1 MSTPAVSNLWR
12 PLDADVIAN
21 PYPYYKF
28 LQEEH
33 PVFQAQTGEWIIT
46 RYNDIKNI
54 LGDKNRFKVGNRLEW
69 MKHAT
74 IYAREKGLNYSSTP
88 KALQS
93 FVLFKNPPE
102 HTEYRKWI
110 HQHWK
115 EHPFTNEEIWE
126 IIDGLMENINLIGFD
141 FVSEFAKPLPLLAIS
156 KVLGIPLKDS
166 PQLKSWSY
174 DVIKAMDLYLKV
186 SDLERIKIATS
197 HLLQYFMK
205 IVTQPELVESNGII
219 YQLISDN
226 SLDLTNEQLASLFIF
241 LFIAGQETS
250 SAFLSTMLYNLGNDQ
265 GSFNEITSGRVSVKT
280 SIKELIRFDPPVQ
293 LLGRINTKTVELNG
307 VTIPAKSNFTLC
319 IAAGNRDPEIF
330 ENPDQIDLKRSDN
343 FSLAFGYGIHR
354 CLGESLALDIAES
367 TLNHISSHYRE
378 IKISKYS
385 EVEWEKNI
393 SIRRLK
399 KLDVSLS

>member
-1 MSTPAVSNLWR
+1 MVSKLWR

-21 PYPYYKF
+21 PYPFYKN
-28 LQEEH
+28 LQETN
-33 PVFQAQTGEWIIT
+33 PVFQSQTGEWIIT
-46 RYNDIKNI
+46 KYNDIKNI
-54 LGDKNRFKVGNRLEW
+54 LGDKNRFKAGNRLQW
-69 MKHAT
+69 MEHAA
-74 IYAREKGLNYSSTP
+74 IYAKEKGYDYFDIS

-93 FVLFKNPPE
+93 FLLFKNPPQ

-115 EHPFTNEEIWE
+115 EHPYKEEKLSE
-126 IIDGLMENINLIGFD
+126 IIHGLIKNINPNRFE
-141 FVSEFAKPLPLLAIS
+141 FVSTFAKPLTLLAIS

-166 PQLKSWSY
+166 FQLKSWSL
-174 DVIKAMDLYLKV
+174 DAIKAMDLYLKV

-205 IVTQPELVESNGII
+205 VITQPELVESNGII
-219 YQLISDN
+219 YKLISDN
-226 SLDLTNEQLASLFIF
+226 SLDLANEQLASLFIF

-250 SAFLSTMLYNLGNDQ
+250 SAFLGTMLYNLGSDQ

-307 VTIPAKSNFTLC
+307 VTIPPKSNFTLC
-319 IAAGNRDPEIF
+319 IAAGNRDPGIF
-330 ENPDQIDLKRSDN
+330 ENPDQIDLKRSEN

-378 IKISKYS
+378 IKISKNS

-399 KLDVSLS
+399 KLEVSLS